1 VAHRRGQRTA
11 NYCGET
17 GVEDKGILAI
27 LKIIGWKNKKMTWMK
42 KLQPDDIEGI
52 RQFVMASGRNC
63 NGC

>member
-42 KLQPDDIEGI
+42 KLQPDDIQGLD
-52 RQFVMASGRNC
+52 NL
-63 NGC
+63 